1 MDFKTKTIQAL
12 EGTLQDLES
21 EKSRI
26 ETMIEQART
35 SLVEAKKPKS
45 FLEIEKP
52 EVTKIVLIPQVIAKN
67 YAQCM
72 HISIDEHGLGVCEEE
87 EIADHCEACGKPLC
101 TEHKTRYIFFDGIQ
115 NRDCCDACSELE
127 QENLAAIRKLRLE
140 LNRI

>member
-45 FLEIEKP
+45 FL
-52 EVTKIVLIPQVIAKN
+52 
-67 YAQCM
+67 
-72 HISIDEHGLGVCEEE
+72 DR
-87 EIADHCEACGKPLC
+87 EA
-101 TEHKTRYIFFDGIQ
+101 
-115 NRDCCDACSELE
+115 
-127 QENLAAIRKLRLE
+127 
-140 LNRI
+140 